1 MWPNSVSESS
11 VLRFLKQGCKFIA
24 IKLATDGKIC
34 CVVLL
39 MFGYNG
45 KETDA
50 RTKSYLAFT
59 VGTDVTDG
67 GSNLVDV
74 VYGVCHWVIAVDQS
88 AFFEVSVLTC
98 IFCCYIY
105 CLGL

>member
-1 MWPNSVSESS
+1 MWPTSVSESS
-11 VLRFLKQGCKFIA
+11 VVRFLKQGSKFIA
-24 IKLATDGKIC
+24 IKLAAGGKIC

-45 KETDA
+45 KETDP
-50 RTKSYLAFT
+50 RTKSYLPFS
-59 VGTDVTDG
+59 VDTDFTDG

-98 IFCCYIY
+98 IFCCYMY
-105 CLGL
+105 TA